1 MAQRFKAP
9 ATAQQADQAVT
20 LQTSL
25 QQVKALLEA
34 GIGCVAYLRG
44 LLPEDSFEDYKLLAP
59 RPPVS
64 RSNSSTTVSK
74 EEREKSNAPSS
85 VRVKKLKRGAS
96 VEADKLLDY
105 LELGATEAIEKGY
118 LHQLIFAIYLDPDEP
133 TNLVESYTFT
143 FTYDTDAHGNK
154 ASWLASLRPELT
166 VQDQL
171 SGMVISSSAYGS
183 MAREAPRKE
192 GDVKRQVQQMI
203 KNLITS
209 TQVLDELPRRRFLN
223 LRLFYTDDT
232 PPSYEPPCFRPVAI
246 DAPGYTLTTPS
257 VGDPPD
263 FGTLGNV
270 ATGFHGVALHSVS
283 IAHVLD
289 TPFDEHINLD
299 EALARNRLDAAS
311 RPVVWNAE
319 SLAES
324 ATDDDAKL
332 KVVEPLAVR
341 DPHGGLH
348 SIEEVCEGADGEMA
362 ELRKRVGIEQSEEAV
377 VTARGLAEETI
388 CDTNLSDNTVLR
400 RAIAST
406 EKRAPSA
413 GALPT
418 QLDPVISRQK
428 SCLPPVPLFDESA
441 AQYQQRV
448 AEQQQPIAGSSKV
461 LAQEEEVVNE
471 KRDEAKKAKETSPPF
486 ETQLFEYSQMEVDD
500 ALDTGAAE
508 TTFESEPDTTKTLE
522 PTGAAALHSIKEEI
536 VRPRRKSTR
545 SKMRTAEDACEC
557 GDKEEDEGMI
567 CCSTCDVW
575 KHAVCYG
582 FEGVDD
588 KRIPDVFTCY
598 RCLAGAAVDEATH
611 EPEREGEIEQAL
623 AEFRSLA
630 LFRRAIAVVWQ
641 EGVLSMKALADRLA
655 VDNST
660 ASQVLKRLKAEEY
673 IVEQGGSSRR
683 QRGKNGSQVGSL
695 KTAPLVVNKSSKQ
708 LKRKK
713 AEYFTPGSG
722 AELGVFTLLRPVSE
736 IDQAAAAPPTA
747 CPNGHAALASTSKP
761 VAPAVLVEPTPPPAQ
776 QQQHAFGAPSS
787 SAVAVSQDDP
797 IQDDSQPLPF
807 STPDTVA
814 STASSAAHNHGMKP
828 VKRYTHEE
836 QLEMPPASYV
846 PAKGDT
852 KGKARAVESEDDFPR
867 GLDEH
872 IMQKPVPM
880 DVDDSIA
887 FSSDF
892 PPAQQQPHALPAAD
906 TSAGTST
913 GKRRSMG
920 DLDPNAGGARA
931 KRQKCSEASEIEV

>member
-1 MAQRFKAP
+1 MAQRFKPP

-64 RSNSSTTVSK
+64 RSNSSAAASK
-74 EEREKSNAPSS
+74 EDKEKSNAPSS

-154 ASWLASLRPELT
+154 RPELT

-171 SGMVISSSAYGS
+171 SGMVISPSAYGS
-183 MAREAPRKE
+183 TAREAPRKE

-257 VGDPPD
+257 IGDPPD

-348 SIEEVCEGADGEMA
+348 SIEEVCEGADEEMA

-377 VTARGLAEETI
+377 VTARGLAEETL

-441 AQYQQRV
+441 AQYQQRL
-448 AEQQQPIAGSSKV
+448 AEQQQPVAGSSKV
-461 LAQEEEVVNE
+461 LAQEEEVVKE
-471 KRDEAKKAKETSPPF
+471 KRDEAKKAERMGPPI
-486 ETQLFEYSQMEVDD
+486 ETQLFEYSQMDVDS
-500 ALDTGAAE
+500 ALDAGAAE
-508 TTFESEPDTTKTLE
+508 TTFEDEPDTTKTLE
-522 PTGAAALHSIKEEI
+522 PTGAAALQPIKEEL

-673 IVEQGGSSRR
+673 IIEQGGSSRR

-722 AELGVFTLLRPVSE
+722 AEL
-736 IDQAAAAPPTA
+736 D
-747 CPNGHAALASTSKP
+747 NGHAALASTSKP

-776 QQQHAFGAPSS
+776 QQQHAFGAPSP
-787 SAVAVSQDDP
+787 SAIAVSQDDP

-887 FSSDF
+887 FSSDL

-906 TSAGTST
+906 PSTTTST

-920 DLDPNAGGARA
+920 NLDPNAGGARA